1 MIKVRLATPH
11 DAAAWDSYVR
21 SHPRGTPFHTLAWK
35 RAIERAFGHRSCYFV
50 AEKVQGPLGPPRI
63 VGVLPAFVLKS
74 PVFGRYLC
82 SVPFAEKG
90 GALAD
95 DHGAKRALLETAA
108 SYALSWQLDYVE
120 LRNEEPFDSLPAKER
135 YVTFRKKMDS
145 DPEKNLNAIPRK
157 SRRMVRVGIK
167 AGLYS
172 RTGRH
177 LLPAFYSLLATNFH
191 RLGTPVFSYRYFR
204 ILLDTFGTAS
214 EIRII
219 YTREAVPIA
228 GVLSF
233 FYKDVVMPYYAGSL
247 VEYRH
252 LAPNDFMYYDLMR
265 WACARGYRWFDFG
278 RSKIGTGSYSFKIH
292 WGFEP
297 KPLPYQ
303 YILTRIR
310 EIPDLSPANPKYQR
324 KIELWRRLPH
334 WVTRLAGPP
343 IARFLA

>member
-1 MIKVRLATPH
+1 MIKIRLVTPH
-11 DAAAWDSYVR
+11 DFITWDAYVR
-21 SHPRGTPFHTLAWK
+21 AHSRGTPFHTLAWK
-35 RAIERAFGHRSCYFV
+35 NAVERSFGHRPCYLL
-50 AEKVQGPLGPPRI
+50 AEKVQGAFGPPRI

-74 PVFGRYLC
+74 PVFGRYLS

-90 GALAD
+90 GPLAD
-95 DHGAKRALLETAA
+95 DPAAERALLDAAA
-108 SYALSWQLDYVE
+108 SYALSCRLDYVE
-120 LRNEEPFDSLPAKER
+120 LRNEEPADGLPVKER
-135 YVTFRKKMDS
+135 YVTFRKEMSS

-177 LLPAFYSLLATNFH
+177 LLSTFYALLATNYH

-204 ILLDTFGTAS
+204 TLLDAFGAAS

-219 YTREAVPIA
+219 YTPEGLPIA

-252 LAPNDFMYYDLMR
+252 LAPNDFMYYDLMC
-265 WACARGYRWFDFG
+265 WACTRGYRWFDFG

-303 YILTRIR
+303 YILIR
-310 EIPDLSPANPKYQR
+310 TQEIPDLSPANPKYQR

-334 WVTRLAGPP
+334 WVSRLAGPP